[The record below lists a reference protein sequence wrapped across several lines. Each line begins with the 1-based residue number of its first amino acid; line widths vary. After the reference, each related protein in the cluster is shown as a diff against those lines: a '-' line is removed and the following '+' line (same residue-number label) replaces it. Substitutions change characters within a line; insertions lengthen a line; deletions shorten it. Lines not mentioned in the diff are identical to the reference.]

1 MKKSVMALLAAAT
14 LLGGC
19 AQPINYG
26 GGIYGGG
33 LHGIENA
40 VTNFGAGDL
49 EKLSSS
55 MIDKML
61 ASAAIRSMTTSG
73 EPIVVVDSIKNQTRN
88 HIDTSALTA
97 MISER
102 LQNSGKFRF
111 VDPARVKAVRQQLNF
126 REDDRF
132 VNQSTAIQF
141 GNMVGAQ
148 YMLYGHVSTVM
159 KSTENGK
166 QAYYKVTMRLMDLKS
181 GVIEWS
187 DQDQVIQ
194 GAATNSAAW

>member
-1 MKKSVMALLAAAT
+1 MKKSVMALLATAT

-26 GGIYGGG
+26 GG
-33 LHGIENA
+33 LHGIESA
-40 VTNFGAGDL
+40 VTNFGASNL

-55 MIDKML
+55 MVDKML
-61 ASAAIRSMTTSG
+61 ASTAVRSITANG

-88 HIDTSALTA
+88 HVDTNALTA

-102 LQNSGKFRF
+102 LQDSGKFRF
-111 VDPARVKAVRQQLNF
+111 VDPVRVKAVRKQLHF
-126 REDDRF
+126 SQDDRF

-159 KSTENGK
+159 KSTSNGK
-166 QAYYKVTMRLMDLKS
+166 QAYYKMTMRLMDLKS
-181 GVIEWS
+181 GTIEWS
-187 DQDQVIQ
+187 GHDQIIQ
-194 GAATNSAAW
+194 AASTNSAAW

>member
-1 MKKSVMALLAAAT
+1 MKKSVIALLATAT

-26 GGIYGGG
+26 GG
-33 LHGIENA
+33 LHSIESA
-40 VTNFGAGDL
+40 VTNFGASDL

-61 ASAAIRSMTTSG
+61 ASAAIRSITASG
-73 EPIVVVDSIKNQTRN
+73 EPIVVVDSIKNQTRS
-88 HIDTSALTA
+88 HVDTNALTA

-102 LQNSGKFRF
+102 LQDSGKFRF
-111 VDPARVKAVRQQLNF
+111 VDPARVKAVRKQLHF
-126 REDDRF
+126 SQDDRF

-159 KSTENGK
+159 KSTSNGK
-166 QAYYKVTMRLMDLKS
+166 QAYYKMTMRLMDLKS
-181 GVIEWS
+181 GTIEWS
-187 DQDQVIQ
+187 GQDQIVQ
-194 GAATNSAAW
+194 AAATNSAAW

>member
-26 GGIYGGG
+26 GGFG
-33 LHGIENA
+33 GIEKA
-40 VTNFGAGDL
+40 VTNFGSSDL
-49 EKLSSS
+49 ETLTSSIVDNMLS
-55 MIDKML
+55 
-61 ASAAIRSMTTSG
+61 SAAIRSITATG
-73 EPIVVVDSIKNQTRN
+73 DPIVVVDSLKNQTRK

-97 MISER
+97 MISEQ
-102 LQNSGKFRF
+102 LQDSGKFHF
-111 VDPARVKAVRQQLNF
+111 ADPARVKAVRQQLNF
-126 REDDRF
+126 HEDDRF

-159 KSTENGK
+159 KSTSNGK

-187 DQDQVIQ
+187 DQDQVMQ
-194 GAATNSAAW
+194 STSTNSVAWQ

>member
-26 GGIYGGG
+26 GG
-33 LHGIENA
+33 LHGLESA
-40 VTNFGAGDL
+40 VTNFGSSDL

-55 MIDKML
+55 MVDKML
-61 ASAAIRSMTTSG
+61 ASSAVRSMTASG
-73 EPIVVVDSIKNQTRN
+73 EPIVVVDSIKNQTR
-88 HIDTSALTA
+88 HHVDTQDLTA
-97 MISER
+97 IITER
-102 LQNSGKFRF
+102 LQDSGKFKF

-159 KSTENGK
+159 KSTSNGK

-194 GAATNSAAW
+194 RASTNSAAW

>member
-1 MKKSVMALLAAAT
+1 MKKSVIALLAAAT

-19 AQPINYG
+19 AQPVNYG
-26 GGIYGGG
+26 SGFGGIG
-33 LHGIENA
+33 NV
-40 VTNFGAGDL
+40 VTNFGASDL

-55 MIDKML
+55 MVDKML
-61 ASAAIRSMTTSG
+61 ASAAIRSMTASG
-73 EPIVVVDSIKNQTRN
+73 EPIVVVDSLKNQTRK

-102 LQNSGKFRF
+102 LQDSGKFHF

-159 KSTENGK
+159 KSTSNGK

-187 DQDQVIQ
+187 DQDQVMQ
-194 GAATNSAAW
+194 STSTNSVAWQ

>member
-19 AQPINYG
+19 AQPIH
-26 GGIYGGG
+26 YGGG
-33 LHGIENA
+33 LYGLENT
-40 VTNFGAGDL
+40 VTNFGASDL

-55 MIDKML
+55 MVDKML
-61 ASAAIRSMTTSG
+61 ASAAIRSMTASG
-73 EPIVVVDSIKNQTRN
+73 KPIVVVDSIKNQTRKHVN
-88 HIDTSALTA
+88 TASLTT

-102 LQNSGKFRF
+102 LQDSGKFRF

-159 KSTENGK
+159 KSTSSGK
-166 QAYYKVTMRLMDLKS
+166 QAYYKMTMRLMDLKS

-194 GAATNSAAW
+194 STATDTAAW

>member
-1 MKKSVMALLAAAT
+1 MKKSVMALLATAT

-19 AQPINYG
+19 AQPIN
-26 GGIYGGG
+26 YGGG

-40 VTNFGAGDL
+40 VTNFGASDL

-55 MIDKML
+55 MVDKML
-61 ASAAIRSMTTSG
+61 ASAAVRSITASG
-73 EPIVVVDSIKNQTRN
+73 EPIVVVDSIKNQTRS
-88 HIDTSALTA
+88 HVDTNALTA

-102 LQNSGKFRF
+102 LQDSGKFRF
-111 VDPARVKAVRQQLNF
+111 VDPARVKAVRKQLHF
-126 REDDRF
+126 SQDDRF

-159 KSTENGK
+159 KSTSNGK
-166 QAYYKVTMRLMDLKS
+166 QAYYKMTMRLMDLKS
-181 GVIEWS
+181 GTIEWS
-187 DQDQVIQ
+187 GQDQIIQ
-194 GAATNSAAW
+194 ASAINSAAW

>member
-1 MKKSVMALLAAAT
+1 MKKSVIALLAAAT

-26 GGIYGGG
+26 GG

-40 VTNFGAGDL
+40 VTNFGASDL
-49 EKLSSS
+49 EKLSSA
-55 MIDKML
+55 MVDKML
-61 ASAAIRSMTTSG
+61 ASAAVRSMTANG

-88 HIDTSALTA
+88 HVDTSALTA
-97 MISER
+97 MISEQ
-102 LQNSGKFRF
+102 LQDSGKFRF
-111 VDPARVKAVRQQLNF
+111 VDPARVQAVRKQLNF

-148 YMLYGHVSTVM
+148 YMLYGHVATVM
-159 KSTENGK
+159 QSTSNGQ
-166 QAYYKVTMRLMDLKS
+166 QAYYKMTMRLMDLKS
-181 GVIEWS
+181 GAIEWS
-187 DQDQVIQ
+187 DQDQVMQ
-194 GAATNSAAW
+194 AAATNSAAW

>member
-1 MKKSVMALLAAAT
+1 MKKSVIALLATAT

-26 GGIYGGG
+26 GG
-33 LHGIENA
+33 LHGIESA
-40 VTNFGAGDL
+40 VTNFGASDL

-61 ASAAIRSMTTSG
+61 ASAAIRSITASG
-73 EPIVVVDSIKNQTRN
+73 EPIVVVDSIKNQTRS
-88 HIDTSALTA
+88 HVDTNALTA

-102 LQNSGKFRF
+102 LQDSGKFRF
-111 VDPARVKAVRQQLNF
+111 VDPARVKAVRKQLHF
-126 REDDRF
+126 SQDDRF

-159 KSTENGK
+159 KSTSNGK
-166 QAYYKVTMRLMDLKS
+166 QAYYKMTMRLMDLKS
-181 GVIEWS
+181 GTIEWS
-187 DQDQVIQ
+187 GQDQIVQ
-194 GAATNSAAW
+194 AAATNSAAW

>member
-1 MKKSVMALLAAAT
+1 MKKSVMTLLAAAT

-26 GGIYGGG
+26 GG
-33 LHGIENA
+33 LHGFESA
-40 VTNFGAGDL
+40 VTNFGASDL

-55 MIDKML
+55 MVDKML
-61 ASAAIRSMTTSG
+61 ASSTVRAMTARG
-73 EPIVVVDSIKNQTRN
+73 EPIVVVDSIKNQTR
-88 HIDTSALTA
+88 HHVDTQDLTA
-97 MISER
+97 IITER
-102 LQNSGKFRF
+102 LQDSGKFKF
-111 VDPARVKAVRQQLNF
+111 VDPARIKAVRQQLNF

-159 KSTENGK
+159 KSTSNGK

-194 GAATNSAAW
+194 RASTNSAAW

>member
-1 MKKSVMALLAAAT
+1 MKKSVIALLAAAT

-26 GGIYGGG
+26 GG

-40 VTNFGAGDL
+40 VTNFGASDL
-49 EKLSSS
+49 EKLSSA
-55 MIDKML
+55 MVDKML
-61 ASAAIRSMTTSG
+61 ASAAVRSMTANG

-88 HIDTSALTA
+88 HVDTSALTA
-97 MISER
+97 MISEQ
-102 LQNSGKFRF
+102 LQDSGKFRF
-111 VDPARVKAVRQQLNF
+111 VDPVRVQAVRKQLNF

-148 YMLYGHVSTVM
+148 YMLYGHVATVM
-159 KSTENGK
+159 KSTSNGQ
-166 QAYYKVTMRLMDLKS
+166 QAYYKMIMRLMDLKS
-181 GVIEWS
+181 GAIEWS
-187 DQDQVIQ
+187 DQDQVMQ
-194 GAATNSAAW
+194 AAATNSAAW

>member
-1 MKKSVMALLAAAT
+1 MKKSVIALLATAT

-19 AQPINYG
+19 AQPIN
-26 GGIYGGG
+26 YGGG

-40 VTNFGAGDL
+40 VTNFGASDL

-55 MIDKML
+55 MVDKML
-61 ASAAIRSMTTSG
+61 ASAAIRSITASG
-73 EPIVVVDSIKNQTRN
+73 EPIVVVDSIKNQTRS
-88 HIDTSALTA
+88 HVDTNALTA

-102 LQNSGKFRF
+102 LQDSGKFRF
-111 VDPARVKAVRQQLNF
+111 VDPARVKAVRKQLHF
-126 REDDRF
+126 SQDDRF

-159 KSTENGK
+159 KSTSNGK
-166 QAYYKVTMRLMDLKS
+166 QAYYKMTMRLMDLKS
-181 GVIEWS
+181 GTIEWS
-187 DQDQVIQ
+187 GQDQIIQ
-194 GAATNSAAW
+194 AAATNSATW

>member
-26 GGIYGGG
+26 GG

-40 VTNFGAGDL
+40 VTNFGVSDL

-55 MIDKML
+55 MVDKML
-61 ASAAIRSMTTSG
+61 ASTAVRSMTAHG
-73 EPIVVVDSIKNQTRN
+73 EPIVVVDSIKNQTRQ
-88 HIDTSALTA
+88 HIDTTDLTA
-97 MISER
+97 IITER
-102 LQNSGKFRF
+102 LQDSGKFSF

-148 YMLYGHVSTVM
+148 YMLYGHVSTVT
-159 KSTENGK
+159 KSTSNGK
-166 QAYYKVTMRLMDLKS
+166 QTYYKVTMRLMDLKS
-181 GVIEWS
+181 GIIEWS
-187 DQDQVIQ
+187 DQDQVIKT
-194 GAATNSAAW
+194 AATNSTAW